1 MSAVVV
7 AQLVDR
13 SLLILEIH
21 GSNPV
26 IGKFLKKSL
35 NCILSLAC
43 FVCHCAALL
52 FNLNTI
58 SLSLSLSLFL
68 ILYLQFLL
76 AKHFYHLLPCCKEF
90 SCVWPI
96 FFTSSVYLFTR
107 ILQSVFLSS
116 LYYSRFVN
124 IYNFTVSLQVP
135 TY

>member
-58 SLSLSLSLFL
+58 SLSLSLSLS
-68 ILYLQFLL
+68 
-76 AKHFYHLLPCCKEF
+76 F
-90 SCVWPI
+90 SYY
-96 FFTSSVYLFTR
+96 TSSFCLQNISTTYCPAVKSFHAFDLFSSPPQSICLPVFCNLSFYPVST
-107 ILQSVFLSS
+107 ILDS
-116 LYYSRFVN
+116 LIS
-124 IYNFTVSLQVP
+124 TTLP
-135 TY
+135 

>member
-26 IGKFLKKSL
+26 IGEFLKKSL

-58 SLSLSLSLFL
+58 SLSLSLS
-68 ILYLQFLL
+68 
-76 AKHFYHLLPCCKEF
+76 F
-90 SCVWPI
+90 SYY
-96 FFTSSVYLFTR
+96 TSSFCLQNISTTYCPAVKSFHAFDLFSSPPQSICLPVFCNLSFYPVST
-107 ILQSVFLSS
+107 ILDS
-116 LYYSRFVN
+116 LIS
-124 IYNFTVSLQVP
+124 TTLP
-135 TY
+135 

>member
-58 SLSLSLSLFL
+58 SLSLSLSLSL
-68 ILYLQFLL
+68 S
-76 AKHFYHLLPCCKEF
+76 F
-90 SCVWPI
+90 SYY
-96 FFTSSVYLFTR
+96 TSSFCLQNISTTYCPAVKSFHAFDLFSSPPQSICLPVFCNLSFYPVST
-107 ILQSVFLSS
+107 ILDS
-116 LYYSRFVN
+116 LIS
-124 IYNFTVSLQVP
+124 TTLP
-135 TY
+135 